1 MNEKFANVIRQ
12 RVYQRVP
19 LKELT
24 DAGITEFYVGGNSLN
39 RNPPNDIDIFPISG
53 FFPHQTAEKL
63 GKVVS
68 STKNAITVKV
78 NVDKTLHHQTVEGTN
93 DIEVSGK
100 TVTVQ
105 LCNYLHPSLEELVNS
120 FDFSHI
126 QVGAKVT
133 PTNID
138 IYCTDKYEESKLCQ
152 STEYFGSEYPISSLI
167 RTFKYAKRGDFAG
180 DSHIFSV
187 LKILADIS
195 CRGFSNYEDF
205 KNQLDAV
212 DLGLVPENQDAL
224 TEAGLNFTEEG
235 NSVLNKLYSALSIS
249 KKALAKDAELSL
261 EYAKSLGERY
271 FDGEAAIAKN
281 GNLSLNYAMEVIKG
295 RFEIGEEA
303 ISKDANCSIEY
314 ARNILKDRFELGE
327 EAISKNTNALYTY
340 HVVLGRIELPEDLHN
355 IMLAHA
361 MNNDYYANIYFSNI
375 KRKVA

>member
-19 LKELT
+19 IKELNE
-24 DAGITEFYVGGNSLN
+24 AGVAEFYVGGNSLN
-39 RNPPNDIDIFPISG
+39 RNPPNDIDVFPING
-53 FFPHQTAEKL
+53 FFSHQIAEKL

-78 NVDKTLHHQTVEGTN
+78 NVDKTLHHQTVDGTN
-93 DIEVSGK
+93 DIEVGGK
-100 TVTVQ
+100 TITVQ
-105 LCNYLHPSLEELVNS
+105 LCNYVHPSLESLVDS

-133 PTNID
+133 PSNID
-138 IYCTDKYEESKLCQ
+138 VYCTNNYEESKLCQ

-224 TEAGLNFTEEG
+224 AEAGLNFTEEG
-235 NSVLNKLYSALSIS
+235 NAVLNKLYSALYLS
-249 KKALAKDAELSL
+249 KKALSKDSELSL
-261 EYAKSLGERY
+261 EYAKVLGERY
-271 FDGEAAIAKN
+271 FEGEPAISKHA
-281 GNLSLNYAMEVIKG
+281 NLSLDYAKEVVKG
-295 RFEIGEEA
+295 RFEMGEEA

-314 ARNILKDRFELGE
+314 ARHVLKDRFELGE
-327 EAISKNTNALYTY
+327 EAISKNTNSLYTY
-340 HVVLGRIELPEDLHN
+340 HTVLGRIALPDDLHN
-355 IMLAHA
+355 VMMAHA
-361 MNNDYYANIYFSNI
+361 MNNDYYANLYFANI